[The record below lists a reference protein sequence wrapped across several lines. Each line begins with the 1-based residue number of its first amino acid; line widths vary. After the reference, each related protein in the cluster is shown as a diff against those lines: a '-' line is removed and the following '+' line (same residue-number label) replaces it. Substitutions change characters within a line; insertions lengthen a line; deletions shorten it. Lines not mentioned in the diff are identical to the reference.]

1 VSEPLSIVV
10 DIEGTTS
17 ATGFVVDHLYPYSR
31 ARFKDWVTGRGGD
44 PDVAR
49 AVAQVRN
56 LLSEQ
61 GEPEAGGD
69 RVVEVLDRW
78 LDRDEKATPL
88 TTLQARIWA
97 DGFASGELTSH
108 FFPDVIPVL
117 REWHGAGHRLY
128 VFSSGSVSNQIIWF
142 GHSPEGDLLPL
153 FAGHFDTDNGGPRG
167 IAASYEK
174 IARTLGAAPE
184 RIVFLSGR
192 LAELDAARAA
202 GWHTVGVRRPG
213 EPGHAEGVGGH
224 PEVASFSGI
233 RLP

>member
-1 VSEPLSIVV
+1 VSEPLTIVV

-31 ARFKDWVTGRGGD
+31 ARFGDWIAGRGDD

-56 LLSEQ
+56 LI

-69 RVVEVLDRW
+69 RVVKALNDW

-88 TTLQARIWA
+88 KTLQGRIWA
-97 DGFASGELTSH
+97 DGFASGELMSH

-117 REWHGAGHRLY
+117 REWHAAGHRLHA
-128 VFSSGSVSNQIIWF
+128 FSSRSVSAQIAWF

-153 FAGHFDTDNGGPRG
+153 FTGHFDTENGGPKRV
-167 IAASYEK
+167 ATSYEK

-184 RIVFLSGR
+184 RIVFLSDL
-192 LAELDAARAA
+192 LAELDAARTA
-202 GWHTVGVRRPG
+202 GWHTIGVRRPG
-213 EPGHAEGVGGH
+213 ERHYAEGVGDH
-224 PEVASFSGI
+224 PEVASFAEI
-233 RLP
+233 RSR

>member
-1 VSEPLSIVV
+1 MSEPLSIVV

-17 ATGFVVDHLYPYSR
+17 ATGFVVDHLHPYSR
-31 ARFKDWVTGRGGD
+31 ARFKDWITGRGDD

-56 LLSEQ
+56 LL

-69 RVVEVLDRW
+69 RVVEVLNGW

-88 TTLQARIWA
+88 KALQGRIWA

-117 REWHGAGHRLY
+117 REWHAAGHRLY
-128 VFSSGSVSNQIIWF
+128 VFSSGSVSRQIVWF

-153 FAGHFDTDNGGPRG
+153 FAGHFDTENGGPKRV
-167 IAASYEK
+167 AASYGK

-184 RIVFLSGR
+184 RILFLSGL
-192 LAELDAARAA
+192 LADLDAARTA
-202 GWHTVGVRRPG
+202 GWRTVGVRRPG
-213 EPGHAEGVGGH
+213 EPDRAEGVGDH
-224 PEVASFSGI
+224 PEVASFTGI